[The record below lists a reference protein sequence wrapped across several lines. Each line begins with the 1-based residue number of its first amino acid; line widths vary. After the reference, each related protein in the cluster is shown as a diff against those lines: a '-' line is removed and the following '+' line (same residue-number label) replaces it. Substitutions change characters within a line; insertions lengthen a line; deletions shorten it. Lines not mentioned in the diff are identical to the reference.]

1 MQLQN
6 PNYFR
11 LFINVSSPTQT
22 TWIVVSRLNSAKLS
36 IYSESSQLNMAQQP
50 QEQMLKMCS
59 VFAQTNCTDAAA
71 LEQQDNSR
79 GRGWQ
84 VSYAIYRVLQKSE
97 KSDRQMGRKLNESLK
112 EFLEESLAESLEE
125 SLKKS
130 LK

>member
-84 VSYAIYRVLQKSE
+84 VQGSPAYAVFWEKQPCCQKI
-97 KSDRQMGRKLNESLK
+97 LK
-112 EFLEESLAESLEE
+112 AEEWNSTRW
-125 SLKKS
+125 KN
-130 LK
+130 

>member
-6 PNYFR
+6 SNYIR

-22 TWIVVSRLNSAKLS
+22 TWIVVSRLNLAKLS

-59 VFAQTNCTDAAA
+59 VFAQTNCTDATA

-84 VSYAIYRVLQKSE
+84 ESYAISRVLQKS
-97 KSDRQMGRKLNESLK
+97 KKKWPTNGKNPLKNPSQYPSKNPSKNPLESSSK
-112 EFLEESLAESLEE
+112 NPP
-125 SLKKS
+125 
-130 LK
+130 

>member
-84 VSYAIYRVLQKSE
+84 VFYTMYSK
-97 KSDRQMGRKLNESLK
+97 K
-112 EFLEESLAESLEE
+112 
-125 SLKKS
+125 LKKEPPKNPS
-130 LK
+130 KNPSKKPLKNPLKNP

>member
-1 MQLQN
+1 MQLKN
-6 PNYFR
+6 PNYFG

-71 LEQQDNSR
+71 LEQQDNTK

-84 VSYAIYRVLQKSE
+84 VSYIIYRVLQKMKKVISI
-97 KSDRQMGRKLNESLK
+97 
-112 EFLEESLAESLEE
+112 ESLE
-125 SLKKS
+125 
-130 LK
+130 

>member
-97 KSDRQMGRKLNESLK
+97 KVIQRLLLK
-112 EFLEESLAESLEE
+112 IGHIWKWNHWL
-125 SLKKS
+125 
-130 LK
+130 

>member
-84 VSYAIYRVLQKSE
+84 VSYAISRVLRKSE
-97 KSDRQMGRKLNESLK
+97 KETNK
-112 EFLEESLAESLEE
+112 
-125 SLKKS
+125 
-130 LK
+130 